1 MNSPSK
7 NTTNKSII
15 VDLVIEISNI
25 GGGEGGGSLIM

>member
-25 GGGEGGGSLIM
+25 GGGGGGSLIM